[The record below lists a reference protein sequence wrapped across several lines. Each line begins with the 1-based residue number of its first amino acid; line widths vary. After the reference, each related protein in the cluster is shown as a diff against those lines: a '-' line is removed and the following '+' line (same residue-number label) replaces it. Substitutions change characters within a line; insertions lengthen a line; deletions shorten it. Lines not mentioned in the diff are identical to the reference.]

1 MLRSWKKQKRVVVAG
16 ENAIAP
22 LSQIAAAP
30 AGKTRNNIG
39 REISD
44 YVICGAIETAKSTR

>member
-1 MLRSWKKQKRVVVAG
+1 MRIKT
-16 ENAIAP
+16 AIAHV
-22 LSQIAAAP
+22 LQCASALQSLIAAAP

>member
-1 MLRSWKKQKRVVVAG
+1 MNVLADQY
-16 ENAIAP
+16 AIAR
-22 LSQIAAAP
+22 LNQIAAVP